1 MGELA
6 GEREPAPVL
15 TYRALFAQ
23 PEFRALWTSTALS
36 TVAATMS
43 SLALATLV
51 HRETGSA
58 LLTAVAMFGPSMA
71 QVLGATTLMSA
82 ADASPPR
89 RALTVVGAL
98 TAVSLGL
105 QTISALGTT
114 TRLLL
119 VLGAAYVISVGSGV
133 RWGLLSEVV
142 PTESFPLARSTMN
155 VAVGAFQIVGFATS
169 GVLLSSL
176 TAPQVFL
183 LATVVAAAAVPVLRF
198 GIAERPPRRT
208 ARASLRETWQGNR
221 ELLAHRHTRT
231 LVLALCLPN
240 GLVVGC
246 EALFV
251 PYAGEQAGWLLAAG
265 AVGMMT
271 GDLVVGRFLTATAR
285 RRTSTPLRLLLAAP
299 FLAFALT
306 PDIPLAVLLVAVATV
321 GYAGSLTQQEWLVA
335 LTPPALRGQG
345 LGLESS
351 VRMTLQGVCAVLAGG
366 LADVVPVGTAM
377 AALGTASLAVS
388 LALTPAL
395 RRAADA
401 ATPSRVT

>member
-1 MGELA
+1 VGGTA
-6 GEREPAPVL
+6 GARDRSLVP

-51 HRETGSA
+51 HRATGSA
-58 LLTAVAMFGPSMA
+58 LLTAVAMFGPSVA

-89 RALTVVGAL
+89 RSLTVVGAL
-98 TAVSLGL
+98 TTLSLAL
-105 QTISALGTT
+105 QTIPDLGTT

-119 VLGAAYVISVGSGV
+119 VLAAAYVLSVGSGV

-169 GVLLSSL
+169 GLLLSTL

-183 LATVVAAAAVPVLRF
+183 LATLVAAAAVPVLRF
-198 GIAERPPRRT
+198 GIAERPARRA
-208 ARASLRETWQGNR
+208 ARASLRETWRGNR

-251 PYAGEQAGWLLAAG
+251 PYAGDRAGWLLAAG

-271 GDLVVGRFLTATAR
+271 GDLVVGRFLTADVR
-285 RRTSTPLRLLLAAP
+285 RRTSTALRLLLAAP
-299 FLAFALT
+299 FLAFALQ
-306 PDIPLAVLLVAVATV
+306 PGIPLAVLLVALATV
-321 GYAGSLTQQEWLVA
+321 GYAASLTQQEWLVA
-335 LTPPALRGQG
+335 LTPPALRGQV
-345 LGLESS
+345 LGVESS

-366 LADVVPVGTAM
+366 LADVVPVGVAM
-377 AALGTASLAVS
+377 SALAAASLVVS
-388 LALTPAL
+388 LGLTPAL

-401 ATPSRVT
+401 ATPSRVG

>member
-1 MGELA
+1 VGGSA
-6 GEREPAPVL
+6 GARDRFPVL

-43 SLALATLV
+43 SLALATVV

-58 LLTAVAMFGPSMA
+58 LLTAVAMFGPSVA

-89 RALTVVGAL
+89 RSLTLVGAL
-98 TAVSLGL
+98 TALSLAL
-105 QTISALGTT
+105 QTIPDLGTT

-119 VLGAAYVISVGSGV
+119 VLGAAYVLSVGSGV

-169 GVLLSSL
+169 GLLLSTLS
-176 TAPQVFL
+176 APQVFL
-183 LATVVAAAAVPVLRF
+183 LATLVAAAAVPVLRL

-208 ARASLRETWQGNR
+208 ARASLRETWRGNR
-221 ELLAHRHTRT
+221 ALLAHRHTRT
-231 LVLALCLPN
+231 LVLALSLPN

-251 PYAGEQAGWLLAAG
+251 PYAGDRAGWLLAAG

-271 GDLVVGRFLTATAR
+271 GDLVVGRFLTADVR
-285 RRTSTPLRLLLAAP
+285 RRTSTALRLLLAAP
-299 FLAFALT
+299 FLAFALE
-306 PDIPLAVLLVAVATV
+306 PGILLAVLLVALATV
-321 GYAGSLTQQEWLVA
+321 GYAASLIQQEWLVA
-335 LTPPALRGQG
+335 LSPPALRGQV
-345 LGLESS
+345 LGVESS
-351 VRMTLQGVCAVLAGG
+351 VRMTLQAVCAVLAGG
-366 LADVVPVGTAM
+366 LADVVPVGVAM
-377 AALGTASLAVS
+377 SALAAASLAVS

-401 ATPSRVT
+401 ATPSRVG